1 MKQQQSSLDKSE
13 LIREQISCYRKRISQ
28 LQMEISSLQDLIS
41 DLNSDL
47 SMLNMKK
54 GNPSG
59 NKEEEE

>member
-13 LIREQISCYRKRISQ
+13 LIREQISCYRKRILQ